1 MSLGESV
8 CTNLPVNLNRQHRK
22 RQMILIN
29 PLVSRRWWVKYYC
42 FPAIAVSHLV
52 TAEQNFGDAAMRWS
66 LMLCLGIWA
75 MGLAQ
80 SEDKKDRKKQLF
92 EPLPPIHVVKIERQ
106 EPVEFERDIKPIFE
120 NKCETCHGGAIQEGK
135 LDMTSVAAMIKG
147 GKSGPALVPGKPE
160 ESLLI
165 KLAGRTAVPPMPP
178 KEDEPLTPEE
188 LALVKLW
195 VAQGATSTGKSVV
208 KSGPKLGKLPSRVQP
223 VLSLALTPDKA
234 TLAVGRG
241 ASIHLYDTAS
251 GKHLKSLVQLDLK
264 DESGQPLQQAQLDLV
279 HALAFHPK
287 GDWLAAGGFQEVVL
301 WNVKDGTVVRKW
313 AGFVDRVLALDF
325 SPDGQLLAAAGGPPT
340 GDGEIR
346 LFNVASGEEVLNLK
360 QSHTDTVFGVRFR
373 PDGKQLASAS
383 ADKFVK
389 LWEVPTGKFI
399 KAFEG
404 HTNAVLDVGW
414 RADGKLL
421 ISAGAD
427 QVLKTWDVDSGEQ
440 VRTIGGHGRQIT
452 RLTMLTARPE
462 AVTSCG
468 DAWVRLWNVD
478 AATHLRNFGGAP
490 DYIYAVVASGDGALV
505 AAGGQDGVVRLYNGG
520 NGQVLHTLV
529 SPSK

>member
-1 MSLGESV
+1 
-8 CTNLPVNLNRQHRK
+8 
-22 RQMILIN
+22 
-29 PLVSRRWWVKYYC
+29 
-42 FPAIAVSHLV
+42 
-52 TAEQNFGDAAMRWS
+52 MRWF
-66 LMLCLGIWA
+66 LLVWLCICSPVF
-75 MGLAQ
+75 AQ
-80 SEDKKDRKKQLF
+80 PADKKDRKKQLF
-92 EPLPPIHVVKIERQ
+92 EPLPPIAVVKLERQ
-106 EPVEFERDIKPIFE
+106 EPVEYERDIKPIFE

-135 LDMTSVAAMIKG
+135 LDMTSVAAMLKG
-147 GKSGPALVPGKPE
+147 GKSGPALVPGKPD

-178 KEDEPLTPEE
+178 KDDEPLTPEE
-188 LALVKLW
+188 LALVKIW
-195 VAQGATSTGKSVV
+195 VAQGATGTGKAVA
-208 KSGPKLGKLPSRVQP
+208 KSGPKLGKLPPQVQP
-223 VLSLALTPDKA
+223 VLSLALAPDKS

-241 ASIHLYDTAS
+241 ASIHIFETAS
-251 GKHLKSLVQLDLK
+251 GKHLRDLVQPDLK
-264 DESGQPLQQAQLDLV
+264 DESRQLLQQAQLDLV

-287 GDWLAAGGFQEVVL
+287 GEWLAAAGFQEVVL
-301 WNVKDGTVVRKW
+301 WNVKDGSVVRKW
-313 AGFVDRVLALDF
+313 TGFADRVMALDF
-325 SPDGQLLAAAGGPPT
+325 SPDGQVLAAAGGPPT

-346 LFNVASGEEVLNLK
+346 LFNVASGDEVLHLK
-360 QSHTDTVFGVRFR
+360 QAHTDTVFGVRFR

-383 ADKFVK
+383 ADKFLR
-389 LWEVPTGKFI
+389 LWEGPSGKFI

-452 RLTMLTARPE
+452 RLAMLTARPE

-478 AATHLRNFGGAP
+478 AGSHLRNFGGAS
-490 DYIYAVVASGDGALV
+490 DYIHAVVASGDGTLV

-520 NGQVLHTLV
+520 NGQILHSLV
-529 SPSK
+529 PPGK